1 MRPRLAHPAALDSF
15 IAGYSWDRDP
25 IGRSTSEVFRLE
37 RKGAPTFYLKR
48 EARSAH
54 GELADEAARLRWLS
68 NQRLQCPDIIA
79 SVTEDGCEW
88 LLMSA
93 LPGRDLASASMVSVE
108 ARVVM
113 LASALRALHSLDI
126 ASCPFDHRWSKR
138 LAAAERRMRAGLVD
152 EGDFDGERL
161 GRSAHDL
168 FSELR
173 RMPAGEEDL
182 VVTHGDACLPNFVA
196 SGERFAGYI
205 DCGRLGVADRYQ
217 DIALACRSIGGNF
230 GEAFVEPFCRHYG
243 LVSLDAVK
251 MKRYQMLDEFF

>member
-1 MRPRLAHPAALDSF
+1 LAHPVALDSF

-25 IGRSTSEVFRLE
+25 VGRSPSEVFRLE
-37 RKGAPTFYLKR
+37 REGAPALYLKR
-48 EARSAH
+48 EARSAY

-68 NQRLQCPDIIA
+68 GQGLPCPDVVA
-79 SVTEDGCEW
+79 STTDDDYDW

-93 LPGRDLASASMVSVE
+93 LPGRDLASDSAVDAE

-138 LAAAERRMRAGLVD
+138 LAVAERRMRAGLVD
-152 EGDFDGERL
+152 EEDFDEMRL
-161 GRSAHDL
+161 GLSAADL
-168 FSELR
+168 YSELC
-173 RMPAGEEDL
+173 RMPVDAEDL

-196 SGERFAGYI
+196 SGDAFAGYI

-217 DIALACRSIGGNF
+217 DIALACRSIAANF
-230 GEAFVEPFCRHYG
+230 GEAFVELFCQNYG
-243 LVSLDAVK
+243 IASLDADK
-251 MKRYQMLDEFF
+251 LLRYQMLDEFF